1 MEVVKRQSFP
11 SLFFSFDLCMCVY
24 LCICNYL
31 SNFSMK
37 GKVGFYTYFMTWFAI
52 DFFFES
58 SAPSLI
64 LVISKIKDI

>member
-1 MEVVKRQSFP
+1 
-11 SLFFSFDLCMCVY
+11 
-24 LCICNYL
+24 
-31 SNFSMK
+31 
-37 GKVGFYTYFMTWFAI
+37 MTWFAI